1 MPAAAS
7 RSVLL
12 CRPSPTAAAAESTSP
27 AQASC
32 SSLGSGSHTHCPCW
46 ALPAAAW
53 AVPPAPA
60 SSAPESVS
68 QRNKPLPLTTQ
79 QTSFWTRCR
88 CQRSKDERVSEAE
101 TDRSG
106 ALAGWPLSVY
116 RFVPVESWVW
126 ELLVL
131 GSELLVSARE
141 RHQSTGNLI
150 LESNALSFQGNPWG
164 SCNYYHTAFAKIHFL
179 ITAPS

>member
-1 MPAAAS
+1 M
-7 RSVLL
+7 L
-12 CRPSPTAAAAESTSP
+12 
-27 AQASC
+27 
-32 SSLGSGSHTHCPCW
+32 SHTHTARGGRYRLQLGPCLQ
-46 ALPAAAW
+46 A
-53 AVPPAPA
+53 PAPT
-60 SSAPESVS
+60 SSAPDSRVAFS
-68 QRNKPLPLTTQ
+68 AQ
-79 QTSFWTRCR
+79 QTATFIDNSTDQFLDEA
-88 CQRSKDERVSEAE
+88 SLSADKDEHVSEAE